1 MAIPRSSGVQ
11 LHLTSLPGGRL
22 GPEAYA
28 FVDWLQAAG
37 QSWWQTLPLGP
48 PDEYRSPYKSASAFA
63 AWNGFLEHPDAPV
76 SADEEDGFR
85 ARHGFWVEDWE
96 AFSGPGAVADQV
108 RFEREWSAL
117 RSYAAERGVR
127 MIGDVPIYVAPD
139 GADHRAHPE
148 LFREGVASGAPPD
161 AYSDTGQFWANP
173 VYDWPAMQRRGYRWW
188 TERFRRTFDLFD
200 LARIDHFRG
209 FVSYWAVPEDAPD
222 ASHGRWAR
230 GPGRAFFDA
239 AARELRPDSD
249 AAPGSATGGVSGPG
263 DPATRGA
270 SPLPLI
276 AEDLGVITPAV
287 ERLRDGLGLPGMV
300 VLQFAFDPD
309 DPHGPHRPE
318 NHREEQVLYTGTHDN
333 DTLRGWWESIPAD
346 RRAET
351 DAAIDAAGVRED
363 EPWWS
368 LIALAQASKASLCML
383 QVQDLLGLGSDQR
396 MNVPGEQ
403 GGSWG
408 YALEPGQLTAEHAAR
423 LRALTVGAGR

>member
-1 MAIPRSSGVQ
+1 MAIARSSGIQ

-22 GPEAYA
+22 GPAAYA
-28 FVDWLQAAG
+28 FVDWLETAG

-63 AWNGFLEHPDAPV
+63 AWRGFLAEPDAPV
-76 SADEEDGFR
+76 SAEEEDAFR
-85 ARHGFWVEDWE
+85 ARQGFWVADWE
-96 AFSGPGAVADQV
+96 AFEGEGAVADQV

-117 RSYAAERGVR
+117 REYAHERGVR
-127 MIGDVPIYVAPD
+127 LIGDVPIYVAPD

-148 LFREGVASGAPPD
+148 LFREGVVSGAPPD
-161 AYSDTGQFWANP
+161 AYSEKGQFWANP

-230 GPGRAFFDA
+230 GPGRAVFDA
-239 AARELRPDSD
+239 AARELRPD
-249 AAPGSATGGVSGPG
+249 GEG
-263 DPATRGA
+263 
-270 SPLPLI
+270 LPLI

-318 NHREEQVLYTGTHDN
+318 NHHERQVLYTGTHDN
-333 DTLRGWWESIPAD
+333 DTLRGWWDSIPEP

-351 DAAIDAAGVRED
+351 EAAIDAAGVRED
-363 EPWWS
+363 DPWWS
-368 LIALAQASKASLCML
+368 LIALAQSSKASLCML
-383 QVQDLLGLGSDQR
+383 QVQDLLGLGSEDR

-408 YALEPGQLTAEHAAR
+408 FRLQEGQLTPQHAER
-423 LRALTVGAGR
+423 LRALTEGAGR

>member
-1 MAIPRSSGVQ
+1 
-11 LHLTSLPGGRL
+11 
-22 GPEAYA
+22 
-28 FVDWLQAAG
+28 
-37 QSWWQTLPLGP
+37 
-48 PDEYRSPYKSASAFA
+48 
-63 AWNGFLEHPDAPV
+63 
-76 SADEEDGFR
+76 
-85 ARHGFWVEDWE
+85 
-96 AFSGPGAVADQV
+96 
-108 RFEREWSAL
+108 
-117 RSYAAERGVR
+117 

-148 LFREGVASGAPPD
+148 LFREGVVSGAPPD
-161 AYSDTGQFWANP
+161 AYSDKGQFWANP
-173 VYDWPAMQRRGYRWW
+173 VYDWPAIRRRGYRWW

-230 GPGRAFFDA
+230 GPGRAVFDA
-239 AARELRPDSD
+239 AARELRPDTD
-249 AAPGSATGGVSGPG
+249 AAPGDDDAPADGP
-263 DPATRGA
+263 

-318 NHREEQVLYTGTHDN
+318 NHRENQVLYTGTHDN
-333 DTLRGWWESIPAD
+333 DTLRGWWESIPDA

-351 DAAIDAAGVRED
+351 DAAIDAAGVREE

-368 LIALAQASKASLCML
+368 LVALAQSSRASLCMM
-383 QVQDLLGLGSDQR
+383 QAQDLLGLGSDHR

-403 GGSWG
+403 GGSW
-408 YALEPGQLTAEHAAR
+408 AFRLEEGALTAEHAAR
-423 LRALTVGAGR
+423 LRALTEGAGR

>member
-1 MAIPRSSGVQ
+1 MSIPRSSGIQ

-22 GPEAYA
+22 GPAAYA

-63 AWNGFLEHPDAPV
+63 AWNGFLAEPDAPV
-76 SADEEDGFR
+76 SAEEEDGFR

-96 AFSGPGAVADQV
+96 AFAGEGAVADQV

-127 MIGDVPIYVAPD
+127 LIGDVPIYVAPD

-148 LFREGVASGAPPD
+148 LFREGVVSGAPPD
-161 AYSDTGQFWANP
+161 AYSEKGQFWANP
-173 VYDWPAMQRRGYRWW
+173 VYDWPAIRRRRYRWW

-230 GPGRAFFDA
+230 GPGRAGFDA
-239 AARELRPDSD
+239 AARELRPDTD
-249 AAPGSATGGVSGPG
+249 AAPGDGDAPSEGP
-263 DPATRGA
+263 

-318 NHREEQVLYTGTHDN
+318 NHRENQVLYTGTHDN
-333 DTLRGWWESIPAD
+333 DTLRGWWDSIPDA

-368 LIALAQASKASLCML
+368 LIALAQSSRASLCMM
-383 QVQDLLGLGSDQR
+383 QVQDLLGLGSEHR

-403 GGSWG
+403 GGSW
-408 YALEPGQLTAEHAAR
+408 AFRLEEGALTAEHAAR
-423 LRALTVGAGR
+423 LRALTEAAGR

>member
-1 MAIPRSSGVQ
+1 MSIPRSSGIQ

-63 AWNGFLEHPDAPV
+63 AWNGFLAEPGAPV

-85 ARHGFWVEDWE
+85 ARHGFWVQDWE
-96 AFSGPGAVADQV
+96 AFAGPGAVADQV

-117 RSYAAERGVR
+117 RAYAAERGVR
-127 MIGDVPIYVAPD
+127 MIGDVPIYVAPG

-148 LFREGVASGAPPD
+148 LFRDGVVSGAPPD
-161 AYSDTGQFWANP
+161 AYSDKGQFWANP
-173 VYDWPAMQRRGYRWW
+173 VYDWPALRRRGYRWW

-230 GPGRAFFDA
+230 GPGRAVFDA
-239 AARELRPDSD
+239 AARELHPRSD
-249 AAPGSATGGVSGPG
+249 AAPGGAGPAAGGP
-263 DPATRGA
+263 

-309 DPHGPHRPE
+309 DPQGPHRPE
-318 NHREEQVLYTGTHDN
+318 NHHEGQVLYTGTHDN
-333 DTLRGWWESIPAD
+333 DTLRGWWASIPDD
-346 RRAET
+346 RRAEA
-351 DAAIDAAGVRED
+351 DRAIDAAGVRQD

-368 LIALAQASKASLCML
+368 LIALAQSSPASLCML
-383 QVQDLLGLGSDQR
+383 QVQDLLGQGSERR

-408 YALEPGQLTAEHAAR
+408 YRLAPGDLTPEHAAR

>member
-76 SADEEDGFR
+76 SRDEEDGFR
-85 ARHGFWVEDWE
+85 ARHGFWVTDWE
-96 AFSGPGAVADQV
+96 AYAGDGAVADQV
-108 RFEREWSAL
+108 RFEREWAAL
-117 RSYAAERGVR
+117 RAYAAERGVR

-148 LFREGVASGAPPD
+148 LFRKGVVSGAPPD
-161 AYSDTGQFWANP
+161 AYSDKGQFWANP
-173 VYDWPAMQRRGYRWW
+173 VYDWPALSRRRYRWW

-222 ASHGRWAR
+222 ASYGRWAR
-230 GPGRAFFDA
+230 GPGRAVFDA
-239 AARELRPDSD
+239 AARELRPDTD
-249 AAPGSATGGVSGPG
+249 AAPGDDAGATAADGP
-263 DPATRGA
+263 

-318 NHREEQVLYTGTHDN
+318 NHRENQVLYTGTHDN
-333 DTLRGWWESIPAD
+333 DTLRGWWDSIPEA

-351 DAAIDAAGVRED
+351 DAAIDAAGVREE

-368 LIALAQASKASLCML
+368 LIALAQSSRASLCMM
-383 QVQDLLGLGSDQR
+383 QVQDLLGLGGEHR

-408 YALEPGQLTAEHAAR
+408 YRLESGQLTAEHAAR